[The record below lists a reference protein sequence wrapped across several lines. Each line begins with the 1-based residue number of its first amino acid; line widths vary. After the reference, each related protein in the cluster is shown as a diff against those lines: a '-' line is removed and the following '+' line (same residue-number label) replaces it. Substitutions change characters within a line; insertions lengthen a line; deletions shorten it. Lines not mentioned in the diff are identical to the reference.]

1 MLAMTSLLTT
11 CVNLPQDLT
20 AVLCKALSGGLGGT
34 GHVAPSRW
42 GQKIV
47 PIRTCASRSWKIRQ
61 CLGNHLVQC
70 LDRAAAAGSQAKK
83 PTLKDMR

>member
-1 MLAMTSLLTT
+1 MLAMTSLLSI

-20 AVLCKALSGGLGGT
+20 TVLCKAAPGGLRGT

-42 GQKIV
+42 VQKIV
-47 PIRTCASRSWKIRQ
+47 PIRTCASRSLEIRQ

-70 LDRAAAAGSQAKK
+70 LDRAAAGGSQAKK
-83 PTLKDMR
+83 PSLKVM